1 MLFELSI
8 PATGA
13 GHSEARGRAWRTLV
27 VVRSGEAEVASSLG
41 SLTRWGALWRS
52 AAGRSRERALCRGAR
67 LCRGGSPDGP
77 AGPGVTG
84 RRRGAS
90 SPGYSAA
97 RAEAAAPPSDLEEPA
112 LRGARP
118 RLRTGTNA
126 ERPTPARPDPA
137 RPDLTQPGRWVGVRP
152 EPRAVSGLRN
162 HSPQQASRGAL
173 PPGICSSTAARRVPY
188 LAPAGAAWRLCS
200 APAGSRD
207 RPPRRLEKLGA
218 FSG

>member
-41 SLTRWGALWRS
+41 SLTRRGALWRS

-118 RLRTGTNA
+118 RLRTGTDA

-137 RPDLTQPGRWVGVRP
+137 RPDLTQPGRWVSALRP
-152 EPRAVSGLRN
+152 APPRASGTTA
-162 HSPQQASRGAL
+162 PSRPRAARCLLGFVVPPRLGGCPTRPRRAL
-173 PPGICSSTAARRVPY
+173 PGDSAA
-188 LAPAGAAWRLCS
+188 
-200 APAGSRD
+200 
-207 RPPRRLEKLGA
+207 PRRGRGTALLGVWRN
-218 FSG
+218 